1 MIMKQ
6 HERYLTSL
14 FLKNILIVILV
25 FIFLSFF
32 LNIFEEIKYFENKNS
47 EIYIP
52 ILLTILNIPSIVFEI
67 LPFIFLLGVMFFF
80 ISLYERDEI
89 ELLRS
94 NGIDN
99 FKITIIISVVSLI
112 MGIILI
118 LLYYSFSANLKSLY
132 LNIKY
137 KYSNT
142 SDHLAIV
149 NEDGLWIKEISKD
162 NEKIFI
168 INAKNYK
175 KNTLEDLQITELD
188 NDYKL
193 INTIISEKANI
204 EKKDWSLSGV
214 KIYSNDKETVILK
227 NFNYSSSFNE
237 KIISNL
243 YSNLN
248 SLNIFQLIKLKDNYK
263 SIGYSGTE
271 VSLHLNK
278 IYSLPIYLTLTTI
291 IGALLM
297 FKLTFIKSK
306 FFLVLIGV
314 FVSVI
319 FYYINYFSILFGKN
333 ETLPVELSIWLPQIL
348 IFLLCTLGLTRLNE
362 N

>member
-1 MIMKQ
+1 MIKQ
-6 HERYLTSL
+6 YESYLTKL
-14 FLKNILIVILV
+14 FLKNILIIIIV

-32 LNIFEEIKYFENKNS
+32 LNIFEEIKYFENKDVD
-47 EIYIP
+47 IYYP
-52 ILLTILNIPSIVFEI
+52 IILTILNIPSIIFEI
-67 LPFIFLLGVMFFF
+67 LPFIFLLAVMFFF
-80 ISLYERDEI
+80 ISIYEKDEI
-89 ELLRS
+89 DLLRS

-99 FKITIIISVVSLI
+99 LKITMIISIVSLI
-112 MGIILI
+112 MGIVLI
-118 LLYYSFSANLKSLY
+118 VLYYSFSANLKSLY

-137 KYSNT
+137 KYSTT
-142 SDHLAIV
+142 SDHLAVV
-149 NEDGLWIKEISKD
+149 NDGGLWIKEKSAD
-162 NEKIFI
+162 NKKIFI

-175 KNTLEDLQITELD
+175 INFLENLEITELG

-193 INTIISEKANI
+193 VNTIISNKANI
-204 EKKDWSLSGV
+204 ENKIWILTDV
-214 KIYSNDKETVILK
+214 KIYSKDKKTK
-227 NFNYSSSFNE
+227 NFKNYKYSSSFNE

-248 SLNIFQLIKLKDNYK
+248 SLNIIQLIKLKENYK
-263 SIGYSGTE
+263 SIGYSPTE
-271 VSLHLNK
+271 VSLHLHK

-297 FKLTFIKSK
+297 FKLTVIKSK
-306 FFLVLIGV
+306 FFLVVIGV
-314 FVSVI
+314 LVSVI

-348 IFLLCTLGLTRLNE
+348 IFLICTLGLTRLNE

>member
-14 FLKNILIVILV
+14 FLKHILIIITV
-25 FIFLSFF
+25 FVFLSFF
-32 LNIFEEIKYFENKNS
+32 LNIFEEIKYFENKKS
-47 EIYIP
+47 EAYIP
-52 ILLTILNIPSIVFEI
+52 IFLTILNIPSIVFEI

-80 ISLYERDEI
+80 ISLYEKDEI

-99 FKITIIISVVSLI
+99 LKITTIISIVSI
-112 MGIILI
+112 MLGIILI
-118 LLYYSFSANLKSLY
+118 VLYYSFSANLKSLY

-142 SDHLAIV
+142 SDHLAVV
-149 NEDGLWIKEISKD
+149 NEDGLWIKEKSID
-162 NEKIFI
+162 NKKIFI

-175 KNTLEDLQITELD
+175 INSLERLEITELS
-188 NDYKL
+188 NNYEL
-193 INTIISEKANI
+193 LNTIVSKKADITEKT
-204 EKKDWSLSGV
+204 WTLSDV
-214 KIYSNDKETVILK
+214 KIYSKDKKTKFLDSYL
-227 NFNYSSSFNE
+227 YSSSFNE

-248 SLNIFQLIKLKDNYK
+248 SLNILQLIKLKDNYK
-263 SIGYSGTE
+263 SIGYSATE
-271 VSLHLNK
+271 VSIHLNK

-297 FKLTFIKSK
+297 LKLNFIKSK
-306 FFLVLIGV
+306 FFLVIVGV
-314 FVSVI
+314 LVSVI
-319 FYYINYFSILFGKN
+319 FYYMNYFSVLFGKN
-333 ETLPVELSIWLPQIL
+333 ETLPVEVAVWLPQLLIL
-348 IFLLCTLGLTRLNE
+348 LICTLGLTKLNE

>member
-1 MIMKQ
+1 MIIKQ
-6 HERYLTSL
+6 YESYLTRL
-14 FLKNILIVILV
+14 LLKNIFIIVIV

-32 LNIFEEIKYFENKNS
+32 LNIFEEIKYFEDK
-47 EIYIP
+47 EVKIYYP
-52 ILLTILNIPSIVFEI
+52 IILTILNIPSIVFEI

-80 ISLYERDEI
+80 ISLYEKDEI

-99 FKITIIISVVSLI
+99 FKITSIISIVSLL

-118 LLYYSFSANLKSLY
+118 VLYYSFSANLKSLY
-132 LNIKY
+132 LNVKY
-137 KYSNT
+137 QYSTT
-142 SDHLAIV
+142 SNHLAIV
-149 NEDGLWIKEISKD
+149 NEGGLWIKEKSK
-162 NEKIFI
+162 NNKKIFI

-175 KNTLEDLQITELD
+175 TNSLENLEITELD

-193 INTIISEKANI
+193 INTILAEKANI
-204 EKKDWSLSGV
+204 EKKEWILTNV
-214 KIYSNDKETVILK
+214 KIYSKEKKTKILA
-227 NFNYSSSFNE
+227 NYQYFSSFNE
-237 KIISNL
+237 SIISNL

-248 SLNIFQLIKLKDNYK
+248 SLNIIQLIKLRENYE
-263 SIGYSGTE
+263 SIGYSPTE

-297 FKLTFIKSK
+297 FRLKFIKSK
-306 FFLVLIGV
+306 FFLIVIGV
-314 FVSVI
+314 LVSVI

-333 ETLPVELSIWLPQIL
+333 ETLPVELSVWLPQIL
-348 IFLLCTLGLTRLNE
+348 IFLICTLGLTRLNE

>member
-1 MIMKQ
+1 MIIKQ
-6 HERYLTSL
+6 HENYLTKL
-14 FLKNILIVILV
+14 LLKNIFIVIIV
-25 FIFLSFF
+25 FTFLSFF
-32 LNIFEEIKYFENKNS
+32 LNIFEEVKYFEDKEV
-47 EIYIP
+47 EIIYP
-52 ILLTILNIPSIVFEI
+52 IILTVLNIPSIVFEI

-80 ISLYERDEI
+80 ISLYEKDEI

-99 FKITIIISVVSLI
+99 LKITTIISVVSLI

-132 LNIKY
+132 LNVKY
-137 KYSNT
+137 KYSTT
-142 SDHLAIV
+142 SDHVAVV
-149 NEDGLWIKEISKD
+149 NEGGLWIKEKSK
-162 NEKIFI
+162 NNKKIFI

-175 KNTLEDLQITELD
+175 INSLENLEITELD

-193 INTIISEKANI
+193 VNTIIAEKANI
-204 EKKDWSLSGV
+204 ENKEWLLTNV
-214 KIYSNDKETVILK
+214 KIYSKEKKTEILK
-227 NFNYSSSFNE
+227 NFQYFSTFNE

-248 SLNIFQLIKLKDNYK
+248 SLNIIQLIKLRENYK
-263 SIGYSGTE
+263 SIGYSPTE

-297 FKLTFIKSK
+297 FKLNFIKSK
-306 FFLVLIGV
+306 FFLVVIGV
-314 FVSVI
+314 LVSVV

-333 ETLPVELSIWLPQIL
+333 ETLPVELSVWLPQIL
-348 IFLLCTLGLTRLNE
+348 IFLISALGLTRLNE

>member
-6 HERYLTSL
+6 HQRYLTNL
-14 FLKNILIVILV
+14 FLKNILIIIIV

-32 LNIFEEIKYFENKNS
+32 LNIFEEIKYFENKKS
-47 EIYIP
+47 EAYIP
-52 ILLTILNIPSIVFEI
+52 IFLTILNIPSIVFEI

-80 ISLYERDEI
+80 ISLYDKGEI

-99 FKITIIISVVSLI
+99 FKITIVISIVSLAL
-112 MGIILI
+112 GIVLI
-118 LLYYSFSANLKSLY
+118 VLYYSFSANLKSLY

-142 SDHLAIV
+142 NDHLAVV
-149 NEDGLWIKEISKD
+149 NEDGLWIKEKSIENKR
-162 NEKIFI
+162 IYI

-175 KNTLEDLQITELD
+175 INSLEKLEITEL
-188 NDYKL
+188 NNSYKL
-193 INTIISEKANI
+193 LNTIVAEKANI
-204 EKKDWSLSGV
+204 RDKTWILSNV
-214 KIYSNDKETVILK
+214 KIYSQDKKTKILK
-227 NFNYSSSFNE
+227 RYNYSSSFNE

-248 SLNIFQLIKLKDNYK
+248 SLNILQLIKLKDNYK
-263 SIGYSGTE
+263 SIGYSATD

-278 IYSLPIYLTLTTI
+278 IYSLPVYLTLTTI

-306 FFLVLIGV
+306 FFLVVVGV
-314 FVSVI
+314 LVSVI
-319 FYYINYFSILFGKN
+319 FYYINYFSVLFGKN
-333 ETLPVELSIWLPQIL
+333 ETLPVEVAVWLPQLL
-348 IFLLCTLGLTRLNE
+348 IFLICTLGLTKLNE